1 MNLAEVKSRV
11 RSLVDDPDG
20 TYATDGFLAPLI
32 NQKYEEIYNRMLST
46 GAEFERRV
54 VELSNIPA
62 LTSDLSAYNLPGQE
76 LELMLQPLLL
86 EWKQTGLDPTSY
98 RAAALVD
105 HVKDV
110 VPGQT
115 LDDWEFRSGVIY
127 ITPTSIAVDIRIR
140 GDFLF
145 APLTAETDAIAAAKN
160 LGHAVAYGTASLIGT
175 VRGNPAWMQAY
186 AILQDNAVDDVMQY
200 LARKDQ
206 AKVRRV
212 GRISRRRGPRMT
224 MAR

>member
-1 MNLAEVKSRV
+1 MNLAEVKSRI
-11 RSLVDDPDG
+11 RALVDDPDG
-20 TYATDGFLAPLI
+20 TYVTDGFLGPLI

-54 VELSNIPA
+54 VELSNVAA
-62 LTSDLSAYNLPGQE
+62 LTSDLSVYNLPGRE
-76 LELMLQPLLL
+76 LELMLQPVLL
-86 EWKQTGLDPTSY
+86 EWKQAGFDPTSY
-98 RAAALVD
+98 RTASLVD
-105 HVKDV
+105 RVRDV
-110 VPGQT
+110 IQAQT

-127 ITPTSIAVDIRIR
+127 ITPTVLDVDIRIR

-160 LGHAVAYGTASLIGT
+160 LGHAVAYGTASRIGT
-175 VRGNPAWMQAY
+175 VRGNPAWTQAY

-212 GRISRRRGPRMT
+212 GRITRRQRSGHRDIW
-224 MAR
+224 

>member
-1 MNLAEVKSRV
+1 MNLAEVKSRI
-11 RSLVDDPDG
+11 RALVDDPDG
-20 TYATDGFLAPLI
+20 TYVTDGFLGPLI

-54 VELSNIPA
+54 VELSNVAA
-62 LTSDLSAYNLPGQE
+62 LTSDLSVYNLPGRE
-76 LELMLQPLLL
+76 LELMLQPVLL
-86 EWKQTGLDPTSY
+86 EWKQAGFDPTSY
-98 RAAALVD
+98 RTASLVD
-105 HVKDV
+105 RVRDV
-110 VPGQT
+110 IQAQT

-127 ITPTSIAVDIRIR
+127 ITPTVLDVDIRIR

-175 VRGNPAWMQAY
+175 VRGNPAWTQAY

-212 GRISRRRGPRMT
+212 GRITRRRDRVIW
-224 MAR
+224 